1 MKIRDIKVFLAV
13 ILLLCL
19 IPFPYSYYLFVRYA
33 ATFGF
38 GILAFQAYASK
49 KPKVVLYLFLS
60 FLFQPFYKVH
70 FDRSF
75 WLVIDLLVASWLF
88 YEVYFTNKSSEK
100 R

>member
-1 MKIRDIKVFLAV
+1 MKLKHIKLFLAA

-19 IPFPYSYYLFVRYA
+19 IPFPYGYYLFVRYA

-49 KPKVVLYLFLS
+49 RPKVVLYLILS

-70 FDRSF
+70 FDRSY
-75 WLVIDLLVASWLF
+75 WLLIDLLVAAWLI
-88 YEVYFTNKSSEK
+88 YDVYYKKSSNEK
-100 R
+100 

>member
-1 MKIRDIKVFLAV
+1 MKIRDIKIFLAV

-38 GILAFQAYASK
+38 GVLAFQAYASK
-49 KPKVVLYLFLS
+49 KPKVVLYLVLS

-70 FDRSF
+70 FDRTF
-75 WLVIDLLVASWLF
+75 WVVIDVLVASWLF
-88 YEVYFTNKSSEK
+88 YEVYFKKNSSEK

>member
-49 KPKVVLYLFLS
+49 KPKVVLYLVLS

-75 WLVIDLLVASWLF
+75 WLVIDVLVASWLF
-88 YEVYFTNKSSEK
+88 YEVYFKNNNGEK

>member
-1 MKIRDIKVFLAV
+1 MKIRDIKIFLAV

-49 KPKVVLYLFLS
+49 KPKVVLYLILS
-60 FLFQPFYKVH
+60 FMFQPFYKVH

-75 WLVIDLLVASWLF
+75 WLVVDVLVAAWLI
-88 YEVYFTNKSSEK
+88 YEVYFKNNFNEK

>member
-1 MKIRDIKVFLAV
+1 MKIRDIKIFLAV

-49 KPKVVLYLFLS
+49 KPKVVLYLILS
-60 FLFQPFYKVH
+60 FMFQPFYKVH

-75 WLVIDLLVASWLF
+75 WLVIDILVAAWLI
-88 YEVYFTNKSSEK
+88 YEVYFNKVKNEN

>member
-1 MKIRDIKVFLAV
+1 MKIRDIKIFLAV

-49 KPKVVLYLFLS
+49 KPKVVLYLVLS

-70 FDRSF
+70 FDRYF
-75 WLVIDLLVASWLF
+75 WLFIDVLVAAWLF
-88 YEVYFTNKSSEK
+88 YEVYFKKNSSEK

>member
-1 MKIRDIKVFLAV
+1 MKIRDIKIFLAV

-49 KPKVVLYLFLS
+49 KPKVVLYLVLS

-75 WLVIDLLVASWLF
+75 WLFIDVLVAAWLF
-88 YEVYFTNKSSEK
+88 YEVYLKKNSSEK

>member
-1 MKIRDIKVFLAV
+1 MKIRHIKVFLAI

-19 IPFPYSYYLFVRYA
+19 IPFPYGYYLFVRYA

-49 KPKVVLYLFLS
+49 KPKVVLYLILS
-60 FLFQPFYKVH
+60 FMFQPFYKVH

-75 WLVIDLLVASWLF
+75 WLVVDVLVAAWLI
-88 YEVYFTNKSSEK
+88 YDVYFKNSINEK

>member
-1 MKIRDIKVFLAV
+1 MKTRHIKIFLAV
-13 ILLLCL
+13 ILLLCV

-49 KPKVVLYLFLS
+49 TPKVVLYLILS
-60 FLFQPFYKVH
+60 FMFQPFYKVH

-75 WLVIDLLVASWLF
+75 WLIIDVVVAAWLV
-88 YEVYFTNKSSEK
+88 YEVYFKSRLSDK

>member
-1 MKIRDIKVFLAV
+1 MKIRDIKIFLAV

-49 KPKVVLYLFLS
+49 KPKVVLYLILS
-60 FLFQPFYKVH
+60 FMFQPFYKVH

-75 WLVIDLLVASWLF
+75 WLVIDLLVSAWLI
-88 YEVYFTNKSSEK
+88 YEVYFNKVKNEN

>member
-38 GILAFQAYASK
+38 GVLAFQAYASK
-49 KPKVVLYLFLS
+49 KPKVVLYLVLS

-75 WLVIDLLVASWLF
+75 WLVIDVLVASWLF
-88 YEVYFTNKSSEK
+88 YEVYFKKNSSEK

>member
-1 MKIRDIKVFLAV
+1 MKIRDIKIFLAV

-38 GILAFQAYASK
+38 GVLAFQAYASK
-49 KPKVVLYLFLS
+49 KPKVVLYLVLS

-70 FDRSF
+70 FDRTF
-75 WLVIDLLVASWLF
+75 WLVIDVLVASWLF
-88 YEVYFTNKSSEK
+88 YEVYFKKNSSEK

>member
-1 MKIRDIKVFLAV
+1 MKIRDLKIFLAV

-49 KPKVVLYLFLS
+49 KPKVVLYLILS

-70 FDRSF
+70 FDRSY
-75 WLVIDLLVASWLF
+75 WLVIDVLVAFWLI
-88 YEVYFTNKSSEK
+88 YEVYFKKSTNEN